1 MPGERKRLTS
11 IQSVTVGPHSAGYV
25 VGAAGFHSTGYLAAL
40 YQQHSRARHLGR
52 LSHAWQRWK
61 GRCGQSQCQG
71 CASWAYGGDGHE
83 TAWAA
88 TVGAGP
94 GHDGIGKGTSRCCRQ
109 VPGATAA
116 VVMPDAV
123 GARSVT
129 HQHVHKA
136 VEERAVS
143 IKGTGRNH

>member
-1 MPGERKRLTS
+1 MRRGFTRLGTWRRCTSNTAGHVTTGACPTHGGVGKDGVANTVPGLS
-11 IQSVTVGPHSAGYV
+11 
-25 VGAAGFHSTGYLAAL
+25 F
-40 YQQHSRARHLGR
+40 LGLR
-52 LSHAWQRWK
+52 
-61 GRCGQSQCQG
+61 QC
-71 CASWAYGGDGHE
+71 GHE

-116 VVMPDAV
+116 VEMPDAV

-136 VEERAVS
+136 VEERDIS